1 MSLMCVLCVCV
12 CALTSDGLTPGR
24 HLPEHQG
31 HGVDVGLLEGLDVLQ
46 VESGL
51 QHLRSHVARRAHLR
65 HRDTPGGWTRRTGH
79 TRVVQSQV

>member
-1 MSLMCVLCVCV
+1 ME
-12 CALTSDGLTPGR
+12 GR
-24 HLPEHQG
+24 REGGKEGRREGGKEVDWKHQG

-65 HRDTPGGWTRRTGH
+65 HRDTGR
-79 TRVVQSQV
+79 